1 VRASLLVSRLRV
13 RLRGEAKDLEASG
26 RRSSSPGLRVGA
38 SGRDC
43 RSAPTT
49 VREESGSGRELQG
62 KAGVGHHGIPEQ
74 VTRSSGTIAPMGTEE
89 TKTEK
94 TRNELAALEQ
104 ELQRARL
111 AAEEDQAALSALDEQ
126 RSERESHLALALR
139 AQQDF
144 ERRLEEKRAELARA
158 EAEAALEVLKKELRD
173 RDVAAEAFASAA
185 QSVITRLQDFDT
197 AQEGVE
203 KARQLIPLRGPAEAG
218 AAAAELPDDLDAQPG
233 VFAEALTTLVEI
245 VRQRADRDLER
256 DLVEAAARSPMG
268 HDISRLPAHLQ
279 GLARARFVAIGRE
292 GRESQPNDA

>member
-1 VRASLLVSRLRV
+1 
-13 RLRGEAKDLEASG
+13 
-26 RRSSSPGLRVGA
+26 
-38 SGRDC
+38 
-43 RSAPTT
+43 
-49 VREESGSGRELQG
+49 
-62 KAGVGHHGIPEQ
+62 
-74 VTRSSGTIAPMGTEE
+74 MGTEE

-104 ELQRARL
+104 ELQRARQ